1 MAAQGRQQ
9 LTDLSQV
16 QQRVA
21 SFGIL
26 PEEADSQPVDGE
38 QAEQETEGEQ
48 IVESDERESADASI
62 GSQESETE
70 TDADTAEG
78 DTPKDKGSK
87 KGQGDSRVAALEER
101 IARAE
106 EMERKWQSRYDRA
119 TAQLER
125 VAARAGGQQAG
136 PTDDGSDLG
145 IPDNDDLISN
155 KDLKKLMDKMASNQ
169 RATNQSA
176 AGSTKRQQWI
186 ASREDVQAVVKY
198 MQTNDLYAEDS
209 PLRGVPTD
217 EIGLYAIAK
226 NMKLEAELK
235 AADKRV
241 ADEVAKA
248 RADERKKLLK
258 NGGRTRVPDTGG
270 NGAPGKSRSTGESL
284 EPASQ
289 SEQDYLSFFK
299 RLGMPAQIVAVRRG

>member
-21 SFGIL
+21 SFGIQ
-26 PEEADSQPVDGE
+26 PEVADSEPVDGE
-38 QAEQETEGEQ
+38 QTDQETEGEQ
-48 IVESDERESADASI
+48 AVESDKREGADASI
-62 GSQESETE
+62 GSQGSETQ
-70 TDADTAEG
+70 TDDDTAGE
-78 DTPKDKGSK
+78 DTPKDKGAEE
-87 KGQGDSRVAALEER
+87 GQGDPRIAVLEER
-101 IARAE
+101 TARAE
-106 EMERKWQSRYDRA
+106 EMERKWQSRYDRT

-125 VAARAGGQQAG
+125 VVARAGGQQAG
-136 PTDDGSDLG
+136 TTDDGSDLG

-155 KDLKKLMDKMASNQ
+155 KDLKKLMDKMVSNQ
-169 RATNQSA
+169 RATNQSTA
-176 AGSTKRQQWI
+176 ADTQRQQWI
-186 ASREDVQAVVKY
+186 TSREDVQAVVKY
-198 MQTNDLYAEDS
+198 MQANDLYAEDS
-209 PLRGVPTD
+209 PLRNVPTD
-217 EIGLYAIAK
+217 QIGLYAIAK

-241 ADEVAKA
+241 ADEVTKA